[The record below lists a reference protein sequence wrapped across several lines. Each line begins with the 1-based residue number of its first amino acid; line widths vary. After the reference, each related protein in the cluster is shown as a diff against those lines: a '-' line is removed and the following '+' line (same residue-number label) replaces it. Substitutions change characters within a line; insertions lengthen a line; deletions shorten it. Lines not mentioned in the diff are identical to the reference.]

1 MYEQHLLD
9 LNAFKS
15 SLCVLSALASSELFL
30 VFFQDRTFLEFAV
43 CGICVWGALVLTAK
57 RLFLM
62 LGLSLMGCLEVTSQC
77 C

>member
-30 VFFQDRTFLEFAV
+30 VSFQDRTFLEFAV
-43 CGICVWGALVLTAK
+43 CGICVWGALVLFFGCLLAFVFIY
-57 RLFLM
+57 LFLI
-62 LGLSLMGCLEVTSQC
+62 S
-77 C
+77 